1 MYSFAR
7 WKKFQE
13 ETRKTNIQKRLR
25 VKTPGKNST
34 QGKRKLQNYCEGS
47 FLICKGRL
55 RTKREDHNPAGGSLG
70 MSTEACLKQGQ
81 KASKKG
87 SVGGQRAPV
96 GISRVDSSSASL
108 PHL

>member
-87 SVGGQRAPV
+87 SVGGQLALQ
-96 GISRVDSSSASL
+96 S
-108 PHL
+108 